1 MIYEFTFKNFRSYRE
16 ETTMSFVSKNLSEYE
31 DSLIRGIDENILP
44 VCSIYGPNGGGKSS
58 VLMALRYMTSLIVL
72 PLVSVRRNIGS
83 LDDETN
89 LETNIKELERKWSMP
104 LAREHYMWDEDGE
117 NTPSEFS
124 ILFEKNEV
132 KYRYEISVT
141 DNSIVKEF
149 LCAQNGDNIEL
160 IFERDNDDISYGEII
175 QLQGNINVNKSIP
188 FLVYIGMLM
197 NIPEIDE
204 VISFFANISFINFD
218 RGNRDAMYP
227 ISRIIE
233 NKDRILNAVRNM
245 GIPIYDIGAAYNEDG
260 RIVRVFTTH
269 KDKNGKLKEIDFQKE
284 SGGTRKV
291 FSFIYDVMDA
301 LDKGKP
307 LVADELD
314 AKLHPLLLQNVI
326 SWFTEKKYNK
336 NGAQLLFTS
345 HDITTMSKEVF
356 RRDEIWFAALNAD
369 DESFLYSLADF
380 KKEGGKKP
388 RKDET
393 YSKQY
398 LEGRYGADPYLQKL
412 NSWEALN

>member
-72 PLVSVRRNIGS
+72 PLVSVRSNLGS
-83 LDDETN
+83 LDDEWDP
-89 LETNIKELERKWSMP
+89 ETNIKELERKWSMP
-104 LAREHYMWDEDGE
+104 PTREHYMWDEDGE

-124 ILFEKNEV
+124 ILFEKNRV

-160 IFERDNDDISYGEII
+160 IFERDNDDISYGEMI

-204 VISFFANISFINFD
+204 VIRFFASISFINFD

-245 GIPIYDIGAAYNEDG
+245 GIPIYDIGAVYNDDG
-260 RIVRVFTTH
+260 KIERVLTSH
-269 KDKNGKLKEIDFQKE
+269 KDKDGELKDIDFKKE

-291 FSFIYDVMDA
+291 FSFIYDVMEA
-301 LDKGKP
+301 LDKGKL

-345 HDITTMSKEVF
+345 HDITTMCKEVF

-398 LEGRYGADPYLQKL
+398 LEGRYGADPYLQKF
-412 NSWEALN
+412 NSWEA